1 MSGDS
6 NLVPVGMSTPIRTL
20 SIKSSTPSVM
30 MPVRVRQREGFG
42 YGDAGTE
49 AGSLDL
55 GSAPATPATGWV
67 LPDVTVGIVAPGLF
81 DRRGASSDGLSG
93 RR

>member
-1 MSGDS
+1 MGGDS
-6 NLVPVGMSTPIRTL
+6 NLAPVGTSTPIRTL
-20 SIKSSTPSVM
+20 SIRSSTPSM
-30 MPVRVRQREGFG
+30 MPVRVRRREGFG
-42 YGDAGTE
+42 YGDAGAE

-67 LPDVTVGIVAPGLF
+67 LPDVTVGFVAPGLF

-93 RR
+93 RG